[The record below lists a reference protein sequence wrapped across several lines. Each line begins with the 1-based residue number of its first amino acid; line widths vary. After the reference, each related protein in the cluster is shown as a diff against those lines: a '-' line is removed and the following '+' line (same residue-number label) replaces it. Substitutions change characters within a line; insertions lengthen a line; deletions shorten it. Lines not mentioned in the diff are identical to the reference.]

1 MPPGPMGAK
10 SLLLQR
16 SRRELVI
23 PKKPIE
29 EILVAIIVDQKWAAS
44 VADARELAERWAK
57 SVLKRLQQEQ
67 NELNRHKDSFSPFAF
82 NSSSDYHIQ
91 GCAYIEPTDSPDVQE
106 AKKSQ
111 ARLNDYVAL
120 LATLT
125 PRQFECLGK
134 AVLEL
139 LGVEKPTVTPK
150 SADEGIDFFGLLR
163 LEALAGL
170 PDRFPG
176 VGRQLTIWLI
186 GQAKH
191 YQESIVST
199 AAIRE
204 LVGAIHLA
212 RGKAFG
218 ADGDRYA
225 DLRVRVCDPVFY
237 LFFTTGRFTAE
248 VLGDFLARAA

>member
-1 MPPGPMGAK
+1 ML
-10 SLLLQR
+10 S
-16 SRRELVI
+16 ELG
-23 PKKPIE
+23 
-29 EILVAIIVDQKWAAS
+29 
-44 VADARELAERWAK
+44 R
-57 SVLKRLQQEQ
+57 
-67 NELNRHKDSFSPFAF
+67 FSPFAF
-82 NSSSDYHIQ
+82 NSSSEHHIQ
-91 GCAYIEPTDSPDVQE
+91 CCAYSEPADSPDVRA

-111 ARLNDYVAL
+111 ARLNNCVAL

-139 LGVEKPTVTPK
+139 LGVERPTVTRK
-150 SADEGIDFFGLLR
+150 SAGEGIDFFGLLR

-176 VGRQLTIWLI
+176 IGRQLTIWLI

-204 LVGAIHLA
+204 LVGAIYLA

-218 ADGDRYA
+218 VDADQIIANMKEILSWDR
-225 DLRVRVCDPVFY
+225 
-237 LFFTTGRFTAE
+237 GNE
-248 VLGDFLARAA
+248 KAA